1 MERSNVDHEA
11 IVCKLCG
18 SANLVRFG
26 TDRNGSQRFHC
37 KACDYT
43 FTHNNAPPGMRF
55 STEVIASA
63 LNQFY
68 ESSSLH
74 EIQRTL
80 WLNFGVKVAHTT
92 ISRWVT
98 KYPKIAAKEFDA
110 LGAGESRMAKKTEAD
125 PNGTGERLC

>member
-1 MERSNVDHEA
+1 VDHEA

-26 TDRNGSQRFHC
+26 TDHNGSQRFHC
-37 KACDYT
+37 KACGYT

-74 EIQRTL
+74 KIQHTL

-98 KYPKIAAKEFDA
+98 KYPKIAAEEFNT
-110 LGAGESRMAKKTEAD
+110 LGVDESKRPLD
-125 PNGTGERLC
+125 S

>member
-1 MERSNVDHEA
+1 MDHEA

-18 SANLVRFG
+18 SANLIRFG
-26 TDRNGSQRFHC
+26 TDHNGSQRFHC
-37 KACDYT
+37 KACGYT
-43 FTHNNAPPGMRF
+43 FTYNNAPPGMRF

-74 EIQRTL
+74 EVQRTL

-98 KYPKIAAKEFDA
+98 KYPKIAAWEFNT
-110 LGAGESRMAKKTEAD
+110 LGVGESSNRWIANETVLKLKSD
-125 PNGTGERLC
+125 GEEN

>member
-1 MERSNVDHEA
+1 
-11 IVCKLCG
+11 
-18 SANLVRFG
+18 
-26 TDRNGSQRFHC
+26 
-37 KACDYT
+37 
-43 FTHNNAPPGMRF
+43 MRF

-98 KYPKIAAKEFDA
+98 KYPKIATEEFDT
-110 LGAGESRMAKKTEAD
+110 LGAGESRIAKKCTAPKNLD
-125 PNGTGERLC
+125 TK